1 MREFDVKYKLLDAGS
16 TCNLLYTASADYKP
30 STKPA
35 IVKKKLNDFD
45 NMIPD
50 YCHNKLLSFSC
61 GHFFFLLLTE
71 TNVAN

>member
-35 IVKKKLNDFD
+35 IVKKKTKRL
-45 NMIPD
+45 
-50 YCHNKLLSFSC
+50 
-61 GHFFFLLLTE
+61 
-71 TNVAN
+71 